1 MTILDV
7 ARGEAGAAASAAGVE
22 VRPLVSLDEA
32 VEATRVMTATW
43 GSTQNIGHELL
54 RALQSSGNTL
64 IGAFDPADGAMV
76 GFVLGFWGVDDEGW
90 HQHSH
95 MLAALPD
102 RRHGGIGYA
111 LKLAQRVD
119 CLEKGV
125 RLVRWTFD
133 PMVVRNGWFNLGK
146 LGAVA
151 DRFHRNFYGAMDD
164 DLNRGERSD
173 RLEVRWDLERPLGPR
188 LQGAPT
194 VAIDVEPAYDEVRAA
209 DPERAAA
216 VRNAAADLLEDA
228 FARGLVAAGF
238 DRERSAYLMAPADE
252 VLR

>member
-1 MTILDV
+1 LTILET
-7 ARGEAGAAASAAGVE
+7 ARAEAGAAAEAAGISLRTLE
-22 VRPLVSLDEA
+22 SLDEA
-32 VEATRVMTATW
+32 VEATRVMSATW

-64 IGAFDPADGAMV
+64 IGAFSADGAMV
-76 GFVLGFWGVDDEGW
+76 GFVLGFWGVDEEGW

-102 RRHGGIGYA
+102 RRHGGVGYA

-119 CLEKGV
+119 CLEKDV

-151 DRFHRNFYGAMDD
+151 DRFHRNFYGEMDD

-209 DPERAAA
+209 DRERAARA
-216 VRNAAADLLEDA
+216 RDSAADLLEDA

-252 VLR
+252 VLS